1 MKLIITVAMM
11 AGILTASAEL
21 PAQTKPSSTG
31 DKIEF
36 AAHPEVAIAAGII
49 ATAPSNYVGT
59 VVNVSG
65 KITKL
70 ETEGSGGDS
79 FLVVVDSLLE
89 AHVNARVM
97 LTASFDSV
105 GTNVVLYRPPTGTPM
120 LCAGPPATSYNNK
133 QSSGPRLFGIGDDVI
148 VRGTL
153 RKGDGK
159 LVLDA
164 TSFRMN
170 SNPTP

>member
-11 AGILTASAEL
+11 AGILTASAEF
-21 PAQTKPSSTG
+21 PTQTEPSRTG
-31 DKIEF
+31 DKIIF
-36 AAHPEVAIAAGII
+36 ATRPEVAIAVGII

-79 FLVVVDSLLE
+79 FLVVLGSLLE

-97 LTASFDSV
+97 LTTFFDPV

-120 LCAGPPATSYNNK
+120 LCAGPPASSYNNK
-133 QSSGPRLFGIGDDVI
+133 QSSGPRLFGIGDNVI

-153 RKGDGK
+153 RKGGGK

-170 SNPTP
+170 TNPPP